1 LCRRPEEEDRGLK
14 ESIERIGGMGG
25 RREKRERR
33 GEEEETA

>member
-1 LCRRPEEEDRGLK
+1 LCRRPEGEDRGLR

-25 RREKRERR
+25 RRDQRERR